1 MYKLSIP
8 LSLLTLNEESLPIF
22 LEEFRKAKVERIFL
36 FGGGPFYQKDCALFT
51 GQTRLAHFISY
62 FQEKGFEVGVWMG
75 AFGHGD
81 IMVHAAQKEY
91 FAEFTKIK
99 GVDGK
104 TVDEGFCPL
113 DKKLQSRFC
122 DAVRIVA
129 SMHPDIIMLDDDF
142 RLNVRSYNM
151 GCCCD
156 KHLKQFYDAV
166 GEEIPMEELE
176 KRIFTGGKNK
186 YRTAWLK
193 VMGDSLLDF
202 AKLLRNAVDEVDET
216 IRMGSCAVYSTWDFD
231 GTDMIAISKALAG
244 KTRSFIRTIG
254 APYHG
259 IRPQYVVEHTRMQ
272 AAWCKEEDIEIFSEG
287 DVYPRPRYVAPAKFL
302 ELFDMALLTTNA
314 TEGILKYMYDFRF
327 DVNYEMGYN
336 ARHVR
341 NTWLREGITELFHD
355 KEMVGVKVCET
366 MRKVEN
372 FDLPMEY
379 KPGVATFVQ
388 NTYFSIAGKLLSE
401 NAIPTVYEK
410 NTGYPAI
417 IFGENA
423 KYISE
428 EELKHGAILDVI
440 AAKILQERGI
450 DTGIVKSEPCD
461 FVSEFF
467 QAEEGGCAS
476 IAPVVKHK
484 AECSPMAMAES
495 FFMPGNAPA
504 SYRFEN
510 QKGQRFYVL
519 LVDMYQSDAN
529 NHNYFLSYYRQKHLT
544 DAIAWLCGKP
554 LPAVCN
560 KNPYLYMQAAKGKD
574 GAMAVAL
581 FNMNFDEIIEPV
593 ITLDNHYNEIKCLN
607 CKGTLC
613 ENKVTL
619 EGEIAPYGV
628 AIFEVK

>member
-8 LSLLTLNEESLPIF
+8 LSLNRLNEESLPIF

-51 GQTRLAHFISY
+51 GHNQLAYYISY
-62 FQEKGFEVGVWMG
+62 FQERGFEVGVWLG

-113 DKKLQSRFC
+113 DERLQSRFC
-122 DAVRIVA
+122 EAVKIVA

-156 KHLKQFYDAV
+156 KHLKLFYDAV
-166 GEEIPMEELE
+166 DEEIPMEELE

-193 VMGDSLLDF
+193 VMGDSLLHF
-202 AKLLRNAVDEVDET
+202 AKMLRNAVDEVDET
-216 IRMGSCAVYSTWDFD
+216 IRMGACAVYSTWDFD

-244 KTRSFIRTIG
+244 KNRPFLRTIG

-259 IRPQYVVEHTRMQ
+259 IHPQYVIEHTRMQ
-272 AAWCKEEDIEIFSEG
+272 AAWCKDEDIEIFSEG
-287 DVYPRPRYVAPAKFL
+287 DVYPRPRYVAPSKFL
-302 ELFDMALLTTNA
+302 ELFDMGLLSTKA
-314 TEGILKYMYDFRF
+314 TEGIMKYMFDFRF

-341 NTWLREGITELFHD
+341 NTKLREGIVELFHN

-401 NAIPTVYEK
+401 NTIPTVYEK

-423 KYISE
+423 KYIQE
-428 EELKHGAILDVI
+428 EELKNGAILDAV
-440 AAKILQERGI
+440 AAKILHERGI
-450 DTGIVKSEPCD
+450 DTGISKREAYSIIGETHT
-461 FVSEFF
+461 
-467 QAEEGGCAS
+467 EED
-476 IAPVVKHK
+476 
-484 AECSPMAMAES
+484 ES
-495 FFMPGNAPA
+495 YC
-504 SYRFEN
+504 YRFEN
-510 QKGQRFYVL
+510 QNGQRFYVI
-519 LVDMYQSDAN
+519 LVDMYQRDADHCSN
-529 NHNYFLSYYRQKHLT
+529 FMNYYRQKHLT

-554 LPAVCN
+554 LPVVCN
-560 KNPYLYMQAAKGKD
+560 KNPYLYIQAAKGKD
-574 GAMAVAL
+574 GSMAVAL
-581 FNMNFDEIIEPV
+581 FNMNFDEIIEPT
-593 ITLDNHYNEIKCLN
+593 IILDKNYGELKCLN
-607 CKGTLC
+607 CEGTLC
-613 ENKVTL
+613 ENKIIL
-619 EGEIAPYGV
+619 ADEIAPYSV

>member
-8 LSLLTLNEESLPIF
+8 LSLKILTEESLPIF

-36 FGGGPFYQKDCALFT
+36 FGVGSVYQKDCALFT
-51 GQTRLAHFISY
+51 GQTPLAHYISY

-81 IMVHAAQKEY
+81 VLVHASKKEY

-113 DKKLQSRFC
+113 DEKLQVRFC
-122 DAVRIVA
+122 DAVKIVA
-129 SMHPDIIMLDDDF
+129 SMHPDMIMWDDDF
-142 RLNVRSYNM
+142 RLNVRAYNM

-156 KHLKQFYDAV
+156 KHLKLFYDAV
-166 GEEIPMEELE
+166 GEEIPIEDLE
-176 KRIFTGGKNK
+176 RRIFTGGKNK

-202 AKLLRNAVDEVDET
+202 AKALRNAVDEVDET
-216 IRMGSCAVYSTWDFD
+216 IRMGACSVYSTWDFD

-244 KTRSFIRTIG
+244 KTRPFLRTIG

-259 IRPQYVVEHTRMQ
+259 IHPQYVIEHTRMQ
-272 AAWCKEEDIEIFSEG
+272 VAWCKDEDIEIFSEG
-287 DVYPRPRYVAPAKFL
+287 DVYPRPRYAAPSRFL
-302 ELFDMALLTTNA
+302 ELFDMGLLSTKA
-314 TEGILKYMYDFRF
+314 TEGIMKYMFDFGF

-341 NTWLREGITELFHD
+341 NTKLREGIAELFHD

-372 FDLPMEY
+372 FDLPTEY

-388 NTYFSIAGKLLSE
+388 NTYFSIAGKLMSE
-401 NAIPTVYEK
+401 NAIPTVYAE

-423 KYISE
+423 KYVRE
-428 EELKHGAILDVI
+428 KELKHGAILDVV
-440 AAKILQERGI
+440 AAKILKERGI
-450 DTGIVKSEPCD
+450 DTGIVTSEPC
-461 FVSEFF
+461 FFEREFF
-467 QAEEGGCAS
+467 TEQKDGFGAIGS
-476 IAPVVKHK
+476 MVKHK
-484 AECSPMAMAES
+484 ALCASAAKVES
-495 FFMPGNAPA
+495 FFTPGDFPA

-510 QKGQRFYVL
+510 QNGQRFYVL

-529 NHNYFLSYYRQKHLT
+529 NHNYFFNYYRQKYFT
-544 DAIAWLCGKP
+544 DAHDWLCGKP
-554 LPAVCN
+554 LPAVCH
-560 KNPYLYMQAAKGKD
+560 KNPYLYIQTAKGKD
-574 GAMAVAL
+574 GSMAVAL
-581 FNMNFDEIIEPV
+581 FNMNFDELIEPT
-593 ITLDNHYNEIKCLN
+593 IILDKNYSELKCLN
-607 CKGTLC
+607 CEGTLC
-613 ENKVTL
+613 ENEVIL
-619 EGEIAPYGV
+619 ADEIAPYSV